1 MVRSRRHPERGP
13 AIRKHPRAS
22 SLQTATLFRDR
33 HARLDTGLPAS
44 LHNRLAMGRSIQLF
58 VRSGIAEL
66 ECESF
71 CHTTRADA
79 HGSKTWKGST
89 MTNFKLLSAAAIL
102 STVILTP
109 AMAQQAVDEPGLQA
123 FYQSLGVGSHDSPT
137 ASAMASARGSY
148 ASAPAKRISAKN
160 YASSHKM

>member
-1 MVRSRRHPERGP
+1 LVREVGDSQNAAPQFGST
-13 AIRKHPRAS
+13 RA
-22 SLQTATLFRDR
+22 QTTTLFRDR
-33 HARLDTGLPAS
+33 HARLDKGLPAS
-44 LHNRLAMGRSIQLF
+44 LHDSRAMGRSIQLF
-58 VRSGIAEL
+58 VRSGIAQL
-66 ECESF
+66 ECESC

-79 HGSKTWKGST
+79 HGSEAWKGST

-109 AMAQQAVDEPGLQA
+109 AIAQQAVDEPGLQA

-148 ASAPAKRISAKN
+148 ASAPAKRISTKKH
-160 YASSHKM
+160 ASSHKG